1 LSQSHDVD
9 VHPSPVIAKG
19 WQLAL
24 PGVVAPVEGQQQA
37 GAAGRAGPI
46 QSMRLG
52 SRKNSQESNIS
63 TMTLSKRFKR
73 KLLDHSVSDSWQMQV
88 DPERQEVNV
97 HAKLTVP
104 FSQVTQI
111 TEIAQIQQ
119 EMAGVGDFLNITPR
133 ENNYEGDEAA
143 DDSGSSAD
151 CCSEIHEQP

>member
-1 LSQSHDVD
+1 
-9 VHPSPVIAKG
+9 
-19 WQLAL
+19 
-24 PGVVAPVEGQQQA
+24 
-37 GAAGRAGPI
+37 
-46 QSMRLG
+46 
-52 SRKNSQESNIS
+52 
-63 TMTLSKRFKR
+63 MTLSKRFKR